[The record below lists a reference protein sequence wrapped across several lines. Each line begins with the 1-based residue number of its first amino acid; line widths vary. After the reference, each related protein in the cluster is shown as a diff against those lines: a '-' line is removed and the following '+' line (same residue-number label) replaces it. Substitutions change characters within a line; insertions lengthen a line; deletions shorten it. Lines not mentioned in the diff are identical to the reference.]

1 MASSPLLRDIV
12 YSDVSITFTP
22 HPVTGRLPVLFN
34 AEAVKRALKNLLL
47 TNFGEKPYDPEY
59 GGNLRAMLF
68 ENAIDTTFKATLKK
82 RIELAIRN
90 HEPRVKVQNVS
101 VNTTTDSH
109 TCFITIVFS
118 ILNERDQQSLTLTL
132 DRVR

>member
-22 HPVTGRLPVLFN
+22 HPVTGRLPVLF
-34 AEAVKRALKNLLL
+34 
-47 TNFGEKPYDPEY
+47 
-59 GGNLRAMLF
+59 
-68 ENAIDTTFKATLKK
+68 ENAVDGSFQAILKK

-101 VNTTTDSH
+101 VNTVTDSH